1 MISQYLRVSSDLV
14 RYLQDIGQGVFA
26 VSSLA
31 DTMKSLGPARLGI
44 MASIIVGL
52 LLFFVFVTTRVS
64 QPSMSILYS
73 NLTTVDSSAVAGKLE
88 EAKIAYRVSPDG
100 ASVFVPETEVG
111 RSRMLLAEA
120 GLPNGGSMGYEI
132 FDQAQGFG
140 QTQFVQNINQVRA
153 LQGELAR
160 TISSMDPVQFAKV
173 HLVLPQRQLFERQA
187 AEASGS
193 VTLKLKPGMRLNQQQ
208 IYAIQNLVANAVPGL
223 KPDRIS
229 ILDSDANLL
238 AGGTGDEAF
247 GVGGKSDEMRRAYEQ
262 RLDGAIEEMVGR
274 VVGLNHVRVQVTAD
288 LNFDRVNRS
297 REIYDPEGQVI
308 RSTQTTAD
316 KSSETEAGS
325 GATSTTAT
333 QNLPGLPTDTSGN
346 GQSGSNSDR
355 TQEVTNYE
363 INKTIEN
370 VESESGE
377 VKKLSVAVLVDGTYT
392 TDDKGVKTY
401 KPRDAQE
408 LEQITALVKS
418 AVGYDE
424 KRGDS
429 VEVVNLPFA
438 DVEGDFVEEKADQI
452 FGFDKKDILDMA
464 EMLTLSVMVVLVLLL
479 VVRPM
484 LTKILAAIP
493 TPNAGGASPYGADGA
508 MYLPGAPGRP
518 ALAGP
523 DGMPMLTDE
532 SGGAYA
538 AGGGGGNAFARQG
551 GQSEESLI
559 DMSQVE
565 GRVKSSSIKKVS
577 EIVTNH
583 PTETVSVIR
592 NWMNSE

>member
-1 MISQYLRVSSDLV
+1 M
-14 RYLQDIGQGVFA
+14 
-26 VSSLA
+26 SSLT

-44 MASIIVGL
+44 MAAIIVGL

-73 NLTTVDSSAVAGKLE
+73 NLTTIDSSAVAGKLE
-88 EAKIAYRVSPDG
+88 EAKIPFRVSPDG

-132 FDQAQGFG
+132 FDQSQGFG

-193 VTLKLKPGMRLNQQQ
+193 VTLKLKPSMRLNQQQ

-238 AGGTGDEAF
+238 AGGSGDEAY
-247 GVGGKSDEMRRAYEQ
+247 GMGGKADEMRRAYEQ
-262 RLDGAIEEMVGR
+262 RLDSAIEEMVGR
-274 VVGLNHVRVQVTAD
+274 VVGLNRVRVQVTAD

-316 KSSETEAGS
+316 RSSETEAAGNAS
-325 GATSTTAT
+325 STTAT
-333 QNLPGLPTDTSGN
+333 QNLPGLPADAGGE
-346 GQSGSNSDR
+346 GQSGSSSDR

-363 INKTIEN
+363 INKTIES
-370 VESESGE
+370 VESQAGE

-392 TDDKGVKTY
+392 TDDKGAKTY
-401 KPRDAQE
+401 QARSAQE

-418 AVGYDE
+418 AVGFDE
-424 KRGDS
+424 RRGDT

-438 DVEGDFVEEKADQI
+438 DLEGDFVEEKADQL

-479 VVRPM
+479 VIRPM

-493 TPNAGGASPYGADGA
+493 TPTAGGSQYGQDGA

-538 AGGGGGNAFARQG
+538 AGGGGGGAFARAQP
-551 GQSEESLI
+551 QEESLI

-565 GRVKSSSIKKVS
+565 GRVKTSSIKKVS

-592 NWMNSE
+592 NWMNQE